1 MKSLVAVLLL
11 CCPLTLIADQ
21 GHHQHQPDP
30 NEKLGTVHF
39 SISCAGQQAA
49 FERGVAL
56 LHTFWYEQAAAQ
68 FQQIAAQDPQCAIAY
83 WGQAMSIFH
92 QIWDRPNDATRKKG
106 LELVQ
111 KGQKIGAKT
120 QRERDYIDALAVFY
134 SNTGYADYQARID
147 AYAGAMEKLYQ
158 KYPQDIE
165 AGAFYSL
172 SLLASAPPRDT
183 SFANEKKALAI
194 LNVLFP
200 QAPDHPGIP
209 HYIIHSTDSPQLASL
224 GLEAARRYGSIA
236 PSAPHAVHMP
246 SHIFARLGYWQED
259 IESNLGSI
267 AAAEKSGSTGH
278 ALHAMDF
285 LNYAYLQI
293 GEDDKA
299 REVIAKLATMQAGHM
314 EGHDMDDYFD
324 RAKAEFPSTYALET
338 RNWKQAAELEP
349 AKGAAPQNAATTYWA
364 RAIGSA
370 RLKDAAAAKKN
381 LEQYDAMV
389 TALKKTSD
397 AYMAEFMDTD
407 RDEIRAWISFAGGQ
421 NDEAAQIM
429 RSVADKQDAQGK
441 AEVAIP
447 AREMLAD
454 ILLQSGKSELALAEY
469 EQSMKI
475 DPNRFNGI
483 YGAAQAAALAKQ
495 PDKATKYYAQLV
507 KNCAGSKSE
516 RPELARA
523 KEQLAGKAAV
533 GGS

>member
-11 CCPLTLIADQ
+11 CCPLILIADQ

-56 LHTFWYEQAAAQ
+56 LHTFWYDQAAAQ
-68 FQQIAAQDPQCAIAY
+68 FQQIAAKDPQCAIAY

-92 QIWDRPNDATRKKG
+92 QIWDRPGNANMKKG
-106 LELVQ
+106 LALVQ

-120 QRERDYIDALAVFY
+120 QRERDYIDALGVFY
-134 SNTGYADYQARID
+134 SDAGYADYQARID
-147 AYAGAMEKLYQ
+147 AYAKAMEKLYQ
-158 KYPQDIE
+158 KYPQDTE

-183 SFANEKKALAI
+183 TFANEKKAIAI
-194 LNVLFP
+194 LDKLFE
-200 QAPDHPGIP
+200 QQPDHPGIP
-209 HYIIHSTDSPQLASL
+209 HYIIHSTDTPQLAPL
-224 GLEAARRYGSIA
+224 GLNAARRYASIA

-246 SHIFARLGYWQED
+246 SHIFARLGLWQED
-259 IESNLGSI
+259 IQSNLASI
-267 AAAEKSGSTGH
+267 AAAQKTGATGH
-278 ALHAMDF
+278 ELHAMDF
-285 LNYAYLQI
+285 LSYAYLQI
-293 GEDDKA
+293 GEDGKS
-299 REVIAKLATMQAGHM
+299 REVVAKLAAMTPGHM
-314 EGHDMDDYFD
+314 EGHDMNDYFD
-324 RAKAEFPSTYALET
+324 RAKAEFPATYAIET
-338 RNWKQAAELEP
+338 RDWKQAAALEP
-349 AKGAAPQNAATTYWA
+349 AKGAAPQNAAVTCWA

-370 RLKDAAAAKKN
+370 RLKDAASAKKD

-389 TALKKTSD
+389 AALKKTSD
-397 AYMAEFMDTD
+397 AYLAEFMDTD
-407 RDEIRAWISFAGGQ
+407 RDEIRAWIAFADEK
-421 NDEAAQIM
+421 NDEAVQIM
-429 RSVADKQDAQGK
+429 RAVADKQDAQGK
-441 AEVAIP
+441 PEVAIP

-454 ILLQSGKSELALAEY
+454 ILLETGHPEQALAEY

-483 YGAAQAAALAKQ
+483 YGAARAAELAKE
-495 PDKATKYYAQLV
+495 PDKAAKYYAQLV
-507 KNCAGSKSE
+507 KNCEGSRSQ

-523 KEQLAGKAAV
+523 KEQLGAKTAA